1 MGIWLFQDNLRNNLE
16 FSIRHSIR
24 LSPPDPIRV
33 SSSLLPRT
41 RSEIFFSEL
50 RPTLHLAI
58 PLIIAELG
66 WMAMGIV
73 DTMMVGRLPN
83 SAVAI
88 GAVSLGGGLYYTVA
102 IFGSGLLLGLD
113 TLVSQAFGRKD
124 LADARTSLVN
134 SLILALVLAPL
145 MMGVVSLWPPL
156 MQRMNIDPQI
166 LREMGPFLRA
176 LNWSTLPLALY
187 FALRRYLQAVGI
199 VKPITFRP
207 HLRQHHQRPFQLD
220 LHLRTPWF
228 ARLRSARLGMVHL
241 RRTRV
246 HHGRSDR
253 YTALLQPAQRAWTV

>member
-1 MGIWLFQDNLRNNLE
+1 MSQSKPTLVP
-16 FSIRHSIR
+16 S
-24 LSPPDPIRV
+24 SPPP
-33 SSSLLPRT
+33 S

-73 DTMMVGRLPN
+73 DTMMVGHLPN

-113 TLVSQAFGRKD
+113 TLVAQAFGRKD

-145 MMGVVSLWPPL
+145 MMAVVSLWPPL
-156 MQRMNIDPQI
+156 MQRMHIDPQV

-199 VKPITFRP
+199 VKPVTF
-207 HLRQHHQRPFQLD
+207 
-220 LHLRTPWF
+220 
-228 ARLRSARLGMVHL
+228 AE
-241 RRTRV
+241 
-246 HHGRSDR
+246 
-253 YTALLQPAQRAWTV
+253 LLVTSVNNPAQATKTKNDIISAITSAVPFSPSRFL

>member
-1 MGIWLFQDNLRNNLE
+1 MTG
-16 FSIRHSIR
+16 S
-24 LSPPDPIRV
+24 DPTLAR
-33 SSSLLPRT
+33 S

-113 TLVSQAFGRKD
+113 TLVAQAFGRKD

-145 MMGVVSLWPPL
+145 MMAVVSLWPPL
-156 MQRMNIDPQI
+156 DP
-166 LREMGPFLRA
+166 
-176 LNWSTLPLALY
+176 
-187 FALRRYLQAVGI
+187 
-199 VKPITFRP
+199 
-207 HLRQHHQRPFQLD
+207 
-220 LHLRTPWF
+220 
-228 ARLRSARLGMVHL
+228 
-241 RRTRV
+241 
-246 HHGRSDR
+246 
-253 YTALLQPAQRAWTV
+253 